1 MSAVSE
7 AETREIA
14 RRLIAA
20 ICAGDVDAVGALYHE
35 DLIGWRNIDRRELN
49 RRQMLKIIGFLARG
63 VSDLRYDDIRVE
75 VTPRGYLQQH
85 VLRATAPD
93 GRAIECPACLVVE
106 LSGAQIRRIDEYM
119 DAAALAPLL
128 QPAAQERD

>member
-1 MSAVSE
+1 MSE

-20 ICAGDVDAVGALYHE
+20 ICAGDVAAIERLYHD
-35 DLIGWRNIDRRELN
+35 DLVGWQNFSRRELS
-49 RRQMLKIIGFLARG
+49 RRQMIKIIRLLAADLK
-63 VSDLRYDDIRVE
+63 DLRYDDIRVE
-75 VTPRGYLQQH
+75 VTPRGYVQQH

-106 LSGAQIRRIDEYM
+106 LAGSQIRRIDEYM

-128 QPAAQERD
+128 RPSA